1 MLIKN
6 HLWMAW
12 RHWLGAEMLGAEMG
26 GLCLLELKH
35 CVARQPLARI
45 HFAILNVIIIISFLE
60 YITCD
65 LLICLHE
72 LKHCL
77 ECFNEVLCVSRKPV
91 QLATLPRK
99 GSR

>member
-1 MLIKN
+1 MKMLIET

-45 HFAILNVIIIISFLE
+45 HFAILNVIIIISFVE
-60 YITCD
+60 YIKCD
-65 LLICLHE
+65 LLM
-72 LKHCL
+72 
-77 ECFNEVLCVSRKPV
+77 S
-91 QLATLPRK
+91 A
-99 GSR
+99 